1 MRNPLRVTVTYMLI
15 LGLCTIA
22 QSAAFV
28 SVPTDY
34 ATIQEAIDNVDVG
47 GTVYVEAGTYTE
59 DITIDKNITLTGEGE
74 NDTLLMPTGTGP
86 IITVSVD
93 DVDINGLGLT
103 NTLQMVEG
111 IRVVAPATTG
121 LTVSN
126 IDFTNMGNN
135 PGPGNAFGINITNN
149 FSGLNVSDC
158 NFIATNL
165 GEYSRAIG
173 VFAGNNLLLS
183 DFNVKGSTF
192 AYHFVGIYLRSDIN
206 GLTATDN
213 TFGPFE
219 IEDCKAAVAG
229 IYIGDGSQGNFDI
242 QNITVTG
249 NTFTHYG
256 RGVYMWNYSHGD
268 FIGQVDISDNTFTDT
283 IWSSPIRFIGKLDP
297 ATQVAT
303 LEGPINITNNTF
315 TQSLDVGGSGDVALI
330 SIRAGGESATS
341 QINITDNDMTFNGPF
356 VSTAHGMRFRGPVTN
371 VTVSCNTLNG
381 NNAGG
386 TTGAPPSSSGI
397 IVATDDSW
405 LGPISSNAQ
414 VDISNNIIS
423 GFDNGVVVFDMNTN
437 TYGNLPTGAVLAI
450 NDNSIT
456 GNGMGVLSG
465 AGEITDANDNW
476 WGDVSGPSGIGTGSG
491 DPVSDYVS
499 FTPWRTAEVLPC
511 GSPYAPQCSTHEAKV
526 ITATSAKLSGAL
538 IDNGNLDCK
547 CRYHY
552 GPTGSAM
559 ITTDWS
565 PIRYID
571 FTSVSDLLP
580 NTEYSFQIEVRNGS
594 GSDLAP
600 VKTFTTQSLLT
611 LGSTEGG
618 SVVTPGEGSYDLD
631 AGTVIDVEAQAD
643 QMSVFVAWTGSAVDA
658 GLVADPNATA
668 TSVEVTGDLSLI
680 AEFVAKPKVVWVT
693 ETRDIDSDGIQDDQ
707 DWVDLLVANGYYVMA
722 EPDRYLTL
730 GDQKD
735 VNDANDYLGELNA
748 ADLVVIS
755 RSSSSGNYAN
765 DANEIANWNSVMT
778 PMICLSAYHVRSSK
792 LVWVDSTSIAN
803 DNLMPMMQVTD
814 ANHPLFEGV
823 TLEEGG
829 YITLVDTLIFG
840 EDYQGTTFLAATDM
854 GNATVLGTHLMTYP
868 WIAEWTPGDEYYD
881 GAGQMAGGKRMMFM
895 AGTQETKTDPIYY
908 PQGAM
913 NLTDTGVQVFLNAVE
928 YMIGF
933 NPVDPGIDNLTHQYT
948 FEDGTTADLVGGV
961 DGVLYYDAN
970 IVDGALV
977 CDGTDD
983 YMDIDG
989 PAVDVNSYEA
999 LTMVLWCAQTVDNSW
1014 TMTSCMGS
1022 TWDNGYGKNYVN
1034 VTSARGDQMN
1044 RGAIAITPDN
1054 DAPWG
1059 DEIGVSS
1066 PEMNDGIMHQYV
1078 LTIDA
1083 TELAYYV
1090 DGALAGTAEMGDTSL
1105 SDLDNDYIYL
1115 GKGIYSVDGEW
1126 AGSIGSFSLYNKALT
1141 AQETLYLYLSG
1152 E

>member
-1 MRNPLRVTVTYMLI
+1 MKKKWFILMLSLLLTGTLLAVEPFQDDFSSDLGTMISYESEVTIANGICSIDPNFDTYPGAFSRMGGYNTDFGLGFWASIDVYLDINMPDANGFDLSMALNRTNNSHAQDFIFHVGKIDSELRVNANNNSSFTHNEYVINTENGGAYGVIPASGWYTFKITWLNADPALDVTFEVINSAGTAIWTLNRP
-15 LGLCTIA
+15 TEHTPIA
-22 QSAAFV
+22 
-28 SVPTDY
+28 
-34 ATIQEAIDNVDVG
+34 EVG
-47 GTVYVEAGTYTE
+47 GNRY
-59 DITIDKNITLTGEGE
+59 LWFCFH
-74 NDTLLMPTGTGP
+74 DTLLELDNLILQPFTEAPT
-86 IITVSVD
+86 
-93 DVDINGLGLT
+93 
-103 NTLQMVEG
+103 
-111 IRVVAPATTG
+111 
-121 LTVSN
+121 
-126 IDFTNMGNN
+126 
-135 PGPGNAFGINITNN
+135 
-149 FSGLNVSDC
+149 
-158 NFIATNL
+158 
-165 GEYSRAIG
+165 
-173 VFAGNNLLLS
+173 
-183 DFNVKGSTF
+183 
-192 AYHFVGIYLRSDIN
+192 
-206 GLTATDN
+206 
-213 TFGPFE
+213 
-219 IEDCKAAVAG
+219 
-229 IYIGDGSQGNFDI
+229 
-242 QNITVTG
+242 
-249 NTFTHYG
+249 
-256 RGVYMWNYSHGD
+256 
-268 FIGQVDISDNTFTDT
+268 
-283 IWSSPIRFIGKLDP
+283 
-297 ATQVAT
+297 
-303 LEGPINITNNTF
+303 
-315 TQSLDVGGSGDVALI
+315 
-330 SIRAGGESATS
+330 
-341 QINITDNDMTFNGPF
+341 
-356 VSTAHGMRFRGPVTN
+356 
-371 VTVSCNTLNG
+371 
-381 NNAGG
+381 
-386 TTGAPPSSSGI
+386 
-397 IVATDDSW
+397 
-405 LGPISSNAQ
+405 
-414 VDISNNIIS
+414 
-423 GFDNGVVVFDMNTN
+423 
-437 TYGNLPTGAVLAI
+437 
-450 NDNSIT
+450 
-456 GNGMGVLSG
+456 
-465 AGEITDANDNW
+465 
-476 WGDVSGPSGIGTGSG
+476 
-491 DPVSDYVS
+491 
-499 FTPWRTAEVLPC
+499 
-511 GSPYAPQCSTHEAKV
+511 CSTHAPKK
-526 ITATSAKLSGAL
+526 ITATSASLSGAVMYDGYG
-538 IDNGNLDCK
+538 ICE